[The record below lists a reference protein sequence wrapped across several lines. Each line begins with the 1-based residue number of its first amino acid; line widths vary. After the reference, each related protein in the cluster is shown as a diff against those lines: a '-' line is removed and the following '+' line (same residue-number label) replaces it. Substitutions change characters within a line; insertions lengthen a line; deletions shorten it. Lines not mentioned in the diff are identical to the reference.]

1 METFPVAPELM
12 QAFPLG
18 ALSAL
23 LAVASTVAAQ
33 HGVDHARYVCRE
45 LAANDAL
52 WAFIAERVLGGVK
65 VPDAVA
71 PDTERGMTPLPEPR
85 ALRSG
90 HSPPRSAAPLDGVS
104 VELGSDALGTPA
116 RPPRK
121 RSRRSAKANGAG
133 E

>member
-65 VPDAVA
+65 VPDPVA
-71 PDTERGMTPLPEPR
+71 PDTARGMTPPPEAG

-90 HSPPRSAAPLDGVS
+90 DSPTTTAAPVDGVS
-104 VELGSDALGTPA
+104 IELGSDALRTPA

-121 RSRRSAKANGAG
+121 RPRRSDKPNGAG